1 MANLARKPDIRY
13 ASRMEAK
20 KRRKKFHEIMVARF
34 MKGTFRRIK
43 RVQRPDEDRTDFIR
57 AAVAQEIE
65 RREAAQ

>member
-1 MANLARKPDIRY
+1 
-13 ASRMEAK
+13 MEAK